1 MAQSGNRPPRRGQ
14 SPKNGNRPLSDDR
27 PGTDG
32 GREES
37 AAERARERLA
47 KQNRPGQKRQGAS
60 QRARSEGPSAQ
71 RPKAD
76 ASAARRARA
85 GGSAPRRATAKNAPR
100 RSTAM
105 TVGVLG
111 TVLVVLAVLVILVV
125 SLTGKKAGG
134 NGFGMKSAPAT
145 VVNAIGHVSPAA
157 FAAAGYAPTA
167 SGPYTGS
174 ITALK
179 APQPSL
185 TRGGKPLIAYMG
197 SNWCP
202 ECAATRWPF
211 VVALSRFGTFKG
223 LRITVSSATDTPA
236 SVSTLSFYGSTY
248 KSPYIAFLSDEMCSD
263 VPSSSTSAAV
273 LGCNGY
279 KPLQPLSGTTK
290 KIFNKY
296 DFAPYETGQSEDAIP
311 FIDFANK
318 FIEDGAL
325 MDPTILTGLTQV
337 QIAHS
342 LGNPI
347 ASPAQ
352 TILVTA
358 NYYTAAICKLTN
370 NKPGSVC
377 QMPVVKQAGAGLKL

>member
-1 MAQSGNRPPRRGQ
+1 M
-14 SPKNGNRPLSDDR
+14 
-27 PGTDG
+27 
-32 GREES
+32 
-37 AAERARERLA
+37 
-47 KQNRPGQKRQGAS
+47 
-60 QRARSEGPSAQ
+60 
-71 RPKAD
+71 
-76 ASAARRARA
+76 
-85 GGSAPRRATAKNAPR
+85 TA
-100 RSTAM
+100 
-105 TVGVLG
+105 GVLG
-111 TVLVVLAVLVILVV
+111 TVVVVLAVLVILLV
-125 SLTGKKAGG
+125 SLTGKKAAGS
-134 NGFGMKSAPAT
+134 GFGMRIAPAA
-145 VVNAIGHVSPAA
+145 VVYAIGHVSPSA
-157 FAAAGYAPTA
+157 FADAGSTPSA

-179 APQPSL
+179 APQPPL
-185 TRGGKPLIAYMG
+185 TRDGKPLIAYMG

-211 VVALSRFGTFKG
+211 AVALSRFGTFKG
-223 LRITVSSATDTPA
+223 LRITVSSATDNPA
-236 SVSTLSFYGSTY
+236 SVNTLSFYGSTY
-248 KSPYIAFLSDEMCSD
+248 KSPYIAFLPDEMCSD
-263 VPSSSTSAAV
+263 IPSSSTSVGV
-273 LGCNGY
+273 LDCNGY
-279 KPLQPLSGTTK
+279 KPLQPLSGTTRK
-290 KIFNKY
+290 LFDKY
-296 DFAPYETGQSEDAIP
+296 DYAPYETGQSQDAIP
-311 FIDFANK
+311 FIDFADK